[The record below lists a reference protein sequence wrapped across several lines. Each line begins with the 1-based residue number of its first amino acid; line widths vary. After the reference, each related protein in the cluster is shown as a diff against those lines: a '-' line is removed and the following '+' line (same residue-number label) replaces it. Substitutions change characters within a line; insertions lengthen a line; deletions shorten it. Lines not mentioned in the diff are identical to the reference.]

1 MSGCQLAYFI
11 HLNQGGSRLMVY
23 TTQQGD
29 RILEDSIGE
38 WSQASGFLEEEA
50 EVDSQPL
57 PLDRRKTSL
66 GLKLYLP

>member
-1 MSGCQLAYFI
+1 
-11 HLNQGGSRLMVY
+11 MVY

-50 EVDSQPL
+50 EVDSQSL

>member
-1 MSGCQLAYFI
+1 MAVTMCRAQHTLTTDFSGLY
-11 HLNQGGSRLMVY
+11 LSGSPY
-23 TTQQGD
+23 
-29 RILEDSIGE
+29 I
-38 WSQASGFLEEEA
+38 QACIYPVGFLEEEA